1 MQVISLDPYLTWKS
15 RLEGDLA
22 PGSREHRDAYCHML
36 LDTYNPYKPAVID
49 WPALSVTELARI
61 AALPFWD
68 TAVAI
73 EGRAALRMDWQAG
86 NIDDPL
92 IAAALKL
99 NAAEERRH
107 KDVLHNMLARYGI
120 EAGAEPAYRP
130 PRDPEFGFLRTG
142 YGECIN
148 SFFAFGLFALARRSG
163 FFPPA
168 LVDTFEPVVQE
179 EARHILFFA
188 NYVADRR
195 ASLSGWR
202 YLLFQTKTVAAVLD
216 QMLARLD
223 MAIAARRRKRR
234 GIQGS
239 FLAKGA
245 TAMIGK
251 FDAWAFLVLCLREN
265 DRRMAGYDHRLKRPF
280 LVPWAVGRLLRLV
293 GRLGETGGAA
303 QMMP

>member
-1 MQVISLDPYLTWKS
+1 MQAMPLDPYLSWTS

-22 PGSREHRDAYCHML
+22 PGSREHRDAFCHML

-49 WPALSVTELARI
+49 WPALSETELARI

-73 EGRAALRMDWQAG
+73 EGRAALRMEWQAV
-86 NIDDPL
+86 NTDDPL
-92 IAAALKL
+92 IGAALKL

-120 EAGAEPAYRP
+120 ETGAEPVYRR
-130 PRDPEFGFLRTG
+130 PRDPESGFLRTG

-148 SFFAFGLFALARRSG
+148 SFFAFGLFELARQSG

-168 LVDTFEPVVQE
+168 LVETFEPVVQE

-188 NYVADRR
+188 NYVAYRR

-202 YLLFQTKTVAAVLD
+202 YLLFQTKSVAAVLD

-223 MAIAARRRKRR
+223 MAIAARRRKRAGR
-234 GIQGS
+234 VQSS

-245 TAMIGK
+245 TAMVGK
-251 FDAWAFLVLCLREN
+251 FDGWAFLALCLREN
-265 DRRMAGYDHRLKRPF
+265 DRRMAGYDRRLKRPF
-280 LVPWAVGRLLRLV
+280 LVPWAVRQLLRLAR
-293 GRLGETGGAA
+293 RL
-303 QMMP
+303 